1 LDKVVEVTNVAMGD
15 VADGF
20 EQVRERFESYLAE
33 DSSFSAQLCVYR
45 GGDPVVDLAGGPQ
58 LDRES
63 ATGVFSVSKGVAALT
78 IATLIDDGRLDLDRP
93 VADYWPEFMTAVTV
107 RQLLS
112 HQAGLAAV
120 DGRFTVTEIVESAA
134 GATRLARQRPHWR
147 PGTAFGYHALTIGI
161 LMEELVRRVAGR
173 RLQDLYDSV
182 IRAPR
187 DIDFYLGLPESDD
200 SRYIPIQDAVL
211 TIEQQAEVAA
221 RPPADALAELVFAN
235 VAAPSGNSAEGITT
249 NNPLIRRAGPAA
261 IGGVGS
267 ASGLARLYAAALGHI
282 GAPIADRSTFGAMSQ
297 QQSWGI
303 DRTLN
308 VTNSFG
314 IVFMTPQPRMPFGG
328 VHAFG
333 HDGAGGA
340 LGFADPET
348 DLAFGYI
355 PVPMQHPGGAD
366 HRSIALARLA
376 RDCTGAGGVRS

>member
-1 LDKVVEVTNVAMGD
+1 VTELTDMGAQAGARGEVGHR
-15 VADGF
+15 F
-20 EQVRERFESYLAE
+20 ERVRALFESYLAE
-33 DSSFSAQLCVYR
+33 DPSFSAQLCVYR
-45 GGDPVVDLAGGPQ
+45 GGDRVVDLVGGPR

-63 ATGVFSVSKGVAALT
+63 VTGVFSVSKGVAALT

-93 VADYWPEFMTAVTV
+93 VADYWPEFVAADKGLVTV

-120 DGRFTVTEIVESAA
+120 DGRFTLAEIVESAA
-134 GATRLARQRPHWR
+134 GAARLARQRPHWR

-187 DIDFYLGLPESDD
+187 HIDFHLGLPESDE
-200 SRYIPIQDAVL
+200 SRYVPVQDAVL
-211 TIEQQAEVAA
+211 TIEQQAEVEAQ
-221 RPPADALAELVFAN
+221 PPVDALAELVFAN
-235 VAAPSGNSAEGITT
+235 VAAPKGNSAQGTTT
-249 NNPLIRRAGPAA
+249 NNPLIRRSGPAA

-267 ASGLARLYAAALGHI
+267 ASGLARLYAAALGHV
-282 GAPIADRSTFGAMSQ
+282 GAPIADRSTFDAMSQ
-297 QQSWGI
+297 QHSWGI

-308 VTNSFG
+308 MTNCFG
-314 IVFMTPQPRMPFGG
+314 IVFMTPQPRMPFGS
-328 VHAFG
+328 VRAFG

-340 LGFADPET
+340 LAFADPET
-348 DLAFGYI
+348 ELAFGYI

-376 RDCTGAGGVRS
+376 RDCAG